1 MTPTSSNATQARI
14 TLPPSFWLPLG
25 IFAIGLGLVLLGN
38 SLLLGS
44 KIFSL
49 IALLLGI
56 IISLF
61 SFFLMVQMAII
72 RLSFTETALEVYR
85 SEKMIR
91 RFPYSEWQ
99 NWKIFWSKIPIL
111 FYFKEVNSIH
121 FLPIIFDAKMLKDC
135 LETHCPLTQ
144 THQGSS

>member
-1 MTPTSSNATQARI
+1 MTLTSSDATQGRI

-25 IFAIGLGLVLLGN
+25 IFAIGLAFIFLGN

-44 KIFSL
+44 KVLSL

-56 IISLF
+56 MISLF

-72 RLSFTETALEVYR
+72 RLTFTETALEVYR

-91 RFPYSEWQ
+91 RFPYSDWQ

-121 FLPIIFDAKMLKDC
+121 FLPIIFNAKMLKEC
-135 LETHCPLTQ
+135 LENRCPLTEINQ
-144 THQGSS
+144 D